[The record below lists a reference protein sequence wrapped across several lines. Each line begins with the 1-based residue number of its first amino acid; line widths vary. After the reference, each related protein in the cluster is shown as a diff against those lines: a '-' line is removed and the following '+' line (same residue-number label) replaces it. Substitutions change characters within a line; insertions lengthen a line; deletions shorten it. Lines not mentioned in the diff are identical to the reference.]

1 MQDERAKTPGNI
13 TPDKEDAERDATS
26 KETLSDM
33 EESAGASDD
42 VSDGGDTGS
51 TTPSPDGQFDDS
63 RGGAGGPGN
72 EAGPM

>member
-1 MQDERAKTPGNI
+1 MQDERAKRAGGV

-26 KETLSDM
+26 KETLSDV
-33 EESAGASDD
+33 EKGAGTSDNDSDD
-42 VSDGGDTGS
+42 GDASS
-51 TTPSPDGQFDDS
+51 TSPSPDGQFDDS